1 MRKLFIS
8 SFLLF
13 SILFCVSCVAT
24 NNNSDRDIVDIPIG
38 ELVDLTIATT
48 KNYKSTRLPAG
59 KLKAFFLAKFED
71 SSMFTDFEIIS
82 QNEEN
87 FYIIA
92 TGTREK
98 KPTRF
103 GVELE
108 VTDNNLVLQ
117 DFNKLFFTC
126 ISHYCKTCDFKF
138 DADGAISGCNCAELT
153 ETPPKGFAACEHTL
167 AIKTL
172 EKD

>member
-1 MRKLFIS
+1 MKNLLSIKLW
-8 SFLLF
+8 LF
-13 SILFCVSCVAT
+13 SILIFVSCDAT
-24 NNNSDRDIVDIPIG
+24 KKSNDTDIVDISLG

-48 KNYKSTRLPAG
+48 KNYKSAKLPTA
-59 KLKAFFLAKFED
+59 KLKTFFLAKFED
-71 SSMFTDFEIIS
+71 SGVFGDFEIITK
-82 QNEEN
+82 NEKN
-87 FYIIA
+87 FYITAI
-92 TGTREK
+92 GVREK

-108 VTDNNLVLQ
+108 ITDNNLVLQ

-126 ISHYCKTCDFKF
+126 IAHYCKACDFKF
-138 DADGAISGCNCAELT
+138 DTKGAISGCNCAELT
-153 ETPPKGFAACEHTL
+153 ETPPKGFAACEHTI

>member
-1 MRKLFIS
+1 MKNLLAIKLC
-8 SFLLF
+8 LL
-13 SILFCVSCVAT
+13 SILICLGCDAT
-24 NNNSDRDIVDIPIG
+24 KKSSETDVVDIAVG
-38 ELVDLTIATT
+38 ELIDLTVATT
-48 KNYKSTRLPAG
+48 KNYKSAKLPTA

-71 SSMFTDFEIIS
+71 SGAFSDFEITTK
-82 QNEEN
+82 NEKN
-87 FYIIA
+87 FYIVA
-92 TGTREK
+92 TGIREK

-108 VTDNNLVLQ
+108 VDNDNLVLQ

-126 ISHYCKTCDFKF
+126 IAHYCKACDFKF
-138 DADGAISGCNCAELT
+138 DAKGAISGCNCAELT
-153 ETPPKGFAACEHTL
+153 ETPPKGFAACEHTI